1 MCYFVRMIDN
11 NWLLF
16 RKSQVVK
23 IQPIVEFVTRVEVVW
38 VVFCLE
44 SGFFCLLFRVW
55 EKGERWSGA
64 REMLAWRRWRK
75 GKLSACAPRRRTYL
89 SSGVT
94 CACAWA
100 RLHLVPWLPS
110 SLFSCL
116 MPVPSLDVA
125 MVSEGEPVRATRV
138 QFYRTPGT
146 TQTKHLRRGR
156 WPKMNSMFIV
166 NVP

>member
-1 MCYFVRMIDN
+1 MAFEK
-11 NWLLF
+11 
-16 RKSQVVK
+16 KSRVVK
-23 IQPIVEFVTRVEVVW
+23 IQPIVEFVTRVEVVC
-38 VVFCLE
+38 VVFCLK

-94 CACAWA
+94 CAWAWA
-100 RLHLVPWLPS
+100 QLHLVPWLPS
-110 SLFSCL
+110 SFFFCL

-125 MVSEGEPVRATRV
+125 HGEWRGTSACYARTVLPDTRHHPDQTFKKRAL
-138 QFYRTPGT
+138 
-146 TQTKHLRRGR
+146 TKDEQY
-156 WPKMNSMFIV
+156 V
-166 NVP
+166 YC